1 VREET
6 LADGYHVGV
15 DIGGT
20 FTDLV
25 AVTTDGATF
34 RAKSPTTPDDYSR
47 GIADGL
53 ELLAR
58 ASGVELGELMAATRL
73 FINGTTVVTNAI
85 AELKGRDVGVI
96 VTAGFGD
103 TLRIARSARTNDRD
117 LHTQTP
123 PPDIVKRANVREVD
137 ERIDFAGREVIAL
150 NQDLV
155 REAARA
161 LVEDHGCDAIAICFL
176 WSFAN
181 PSHEQTAKRIVE
193 ELYPELF
200 VSISSEVFPVAR
212 EYERLVT
219 TVFNA
224 FTSKGVAEY
233 VGALEG
239 KLADLGCAVRPSLM
253 QSVGGLLSPEEARGL
268 PIELI
273 NSGPVGGVV
282 GARALAEQLGLRDVV
297 TADMG
302 GTSFDCALIKDLKLT
317 EAHRAQLGKFA
328 TGLSMIDI
336 SAIGAGGGSIFWLDA
351 RGAPRVGPDSAGAV
365 PGPACYG
372 RGGTE
377 PTVTDVAL
385 AMGLM
390 DPEYFLG
397 GAIELDLEAAR
408 RAITDKVAQPL
419 GWVLDRTCAGLY
431 QIVVDAMSNAVRAIS
446 IERGH
451 DPRGFAM
458 VGYGGASGLFVP
470 LICRTMGISELVIP
484 GNAAVFSAYGLLWS
498 DAVRSTVQTVN
509 WIVPAAPLEPVNQVL
524 AALAEQ
530 GRESLRLRG
539 FSDEAIEV
547 RYEGDFK
554 FAGQAFELTIPL
566 PAGQL
571 TDEHRPQLMQE
582 FIATYE
588 QLNGPGTSWEGFPI
602 VMLNARVTATAAVPR
617 PVVAEYSPNGG
628 APEAAIHERRSALD
642 PERGERV
649 DLDVYRGEQLRPGA
663 TIKGPALIEDIDT
676 TVYVPGEATCR
687 LDEHRYY
694 RLTV

>member
-1 VREET
+1 MAAT
-6 LADGYHVGV
+6 SDSYHVGV

-25 AVTTDGATF
+25 AVSTAGQTY
-34 RAKSPTTPDDYSR
+34 RAKSPTTPDDYSQ

-53 ELLAR
+53 DVLAQ
-58 ASGVELGELMAATRL
+58 ASGLELSELMGATDL

-85 AELKGRDVGVI
+85 AELKGRHVGVI
-96 VTAGFGD
+96 ITAGFGD

-123 PPDIVKRANVREVD
+123 PPDIVRRTDVLEVD
-137 ERIDFAGREVIAL
+137 ERIDFAGREIVAL
-150 NQDLV
+150 NADQVRQAAQTLV
-155 REAARA
+155 
-161 LVEDHGCDAIAICFL
+161 DQHGCDAIAICFL

-181 PSHEQTAKRIVE
+181 PAHEQEAKQIVSQR
-193 ELYPELF
+193 YPDVF
-200 VSISSEVFPVAR
+200 VSVSSDVFPVAR

-239 KLADLGCAVRPSLM
+239 RLSELGCAVRPALM

-282 GARALAEQLGLRDVV
+282 GARALAERLGLRDVV

-302 GTSFDCALIKDLKLT
+302 GTSFDCALIKDLQLT

-397 GAIELDLEAAR
+397 GSISLDADAAR
-408 RAITDKVAQPL
+408 QAITARIADPL
-419 GWVLDRTCAGLY
+419 SWELDRTLAGLY

-451 DPRGFAM
+451 DPRHFAM

-498 DAVRSTVQTVN
+498 DAVRSMVQTVN

-524 AALAEQ
+524 AGLAEQ
-530 GRESLRLRG
+530 AREALRARG
-539 FSDEAIEV
+539 FAEEAIDV

-566 PAGQL
+566 PAGEL
-571 TDEHRPQLMQE
+571 TDEHRGQLMQDY
-582 FIATYE
+582 ISTYE
-588 QLNGPGTSWEGFPI
+588 RLNGPGTSWEGFPI

-617 PVVAEYSPNGG
+617 PQVQEYSPNGG
-628 APEAAIHERRSALD
+628 APEAAVHERRSIVE
-642 PERGERV
+642 PESGERV
-649 DLDVYRGEQLRPGA
+649 EVDVYRGERLHSGIEIR
-663 TIKGPALIEDIDT
+663 GPAVIEDVDT
-676 TVYVPGEATCR
+676 TVFVPAGATCR

-694 RLTV
+694 RMGGL

>member
-1 VREET
+1 M
-6 LADGYHVGV
+6 ADGYHVGV

-25 AVTTDGATF
+25 AVSTSGQTF

-53 ELLAR
+53 EVLAE
-58 ASGVELGELMAATRL
+58 ASGVGLAELMAQTKL

-85 AELKGRDVGVI
+85 AELKGRDVGVMI
-96 VTAGFGD
+96 TAGFSD

-117 LHTQTP
+117 LHTQSP
-123 PPDIVKRANVREVD
+123 PPDIVKRTNVIEIDERVNFAGQEIAALNADQVRE
-137 ERIDFAGREVIAL
+137 G
-150 NQDLV
+150 
-155 REAARA
+155 ARQ
-161 LVEDHGCDAIAICFL
+161 LVEQNGCDAIAICFL

-181 PSHEQTAKRIVE
+181 PGHEQEAKRIVTE
-193 ELYPELF
+193 RYPDLF
-200 VSISSEVFPVAR
+200 VSVSSDVFPVAR

-239 KLADLGCAVRPSLM
+239 KLSELGCAVRPALM

-282 GARALAEQLGLRDVV
+282 GARALAERLGLHDVV

-302 GTSFDCALIKDLKLT
+302 GTSFDCALIKDLQLT

-390 DPEYFLG
+390 DPGYFLG
-397 GAIELDLEAAR
+397 GSISLDLDAAR
-408 RAITDKVAQPL
+408 KAITERIAQPL
-419 GWVLDRTCAGLY
+419 GWELDRTLAGLY

-451 DPRGFAM
+451 DPRNFAM

-470 LICRTMGISELVIP
+470 LICRTMGIAELVIP

-498 DAVRSTVQTVN
+498 DAVRAMVQTVN

-524 AALAEQ
+524 ASLAEQ
-530 GRESLRLRG
+530 ARDALRVRG
-539 FSDEAIEV
+539 FANDVIGV

-566 PAGQL
+566 PAGKL
-571 TDEHRPQLMQE
+571 TDEHRGQLMAD
-582 FIATYE
+582 FTSTYE

-617 PVVAEYSPNGG
+617 PTIQEYSRNGG
-628 APEAAIHERRSALD
+628 APEAAVHERRSVVE

-649 DLDVYRGEQLRPGA
+649 ELDVYRGERLRPGI
-663 TIKGPALIEDIDT
+663 TITGPAVIEDIDT
-676 TVYVPGEATCR
+676 TVYVPADATCR

>member
-1 VREET
+1 MALE
-6 LADGYHVGV
+6 GYHVGV

-25 AVTTDGATF
+25 AVSSDGATY
-34 RAKSPTTPDDYSR
+34 RAKSPTTPEDYSR
-47 GIADGL
+47 GIAEGL

-58 ASGVELGELMAATRL
+58 ACEVQLEELMGATRL

-85 AELKGRDVGVI
+85 AELKGREVGVI
-96 VTAGFGD
+96 VTAGFAD

-123 PPDIVKRANVREVD
+123 PPDIVKRANVIEVD
-137 ERIDFAGREVIAL
+137 ERVDFAGTEIVAL
-150 NQDLV
+150 DEDQV
-155 REAARA
+155 TAAART
-161 LVEDHGCDAIAICFL
+161 LVENRGCDALAICFL

-181 PSHEQTAKRIVE
+181 PEHEERALAIVS
-193 ELYPELF
+193 ELYPDLF
-200 VSISSEVFPVAR
+200 VSISSRVFPVAR

-224 FTSKGVAEY
+224 FTSRGVAEY

-239 KLADLGCAVRPSLM
+239 KLSDLGCAVRPSLM

-282 GARALAEQLGLRDVV
+282 GARALAQRLGLRDVI

-302 GTSFDCALIKDLKLT
+302 GTSFDCALIKDLQLT

-390 DPEYFLG
+390 DPSYFLG
-397 GAIELDLEAAR
+397 GAISLDPEAAR
-408 RAITDKVAQPL
+408 RAVRERVAQPL
-419 GWVLDRTCAGLY
+419 DWELDRTLAGLY
-431 QIVVDAMSNAVRAIS
+431 QIVVDAMANAVRAIS

-451 DPRGFAM
+451 DPRGFTM
-458 VGYGGASGLFVP
+458 VAYGGASGLFVP
-470 LICRTMGISELVIP
+470 LICRKMGIGELVIP

-498 DAVRSTVQTVN
+498 DAVRSLVRTVN
-509 WIVPAAPLEPVNQVL
+509 WIVPVAPLGPVNQVL
-524 AALAEQ
+524 TGLAAQAVEA
-530 GRESLRLRG
+530 LRGRG
-539 FSDEAIEV
+539 FSEDAITL

-566 PAGQL
+566 PAGEL
-571 TDEHRPQLMQE
+571 TDEHRGPLMAQ
-582 FIATYE
+582 FISDYE
-588 QLNGPGTSWEGFPI
+588 QLNGPGTAWEGFPI

-617 PVVAEYSPNGG
+617 PVLASASPNGG
-628 APEAAIHERRSALD
+628 APEAAVHERRSVLE

-649 DLDVYRGEQLRPGA
+649 EVDVYRGEQMRPGL
-663 TIKGPALIEDIDT
+663 TVTGPAVIEDVDT
-676 TVYVPGEATCR
+676 TVYVPAGASCW
-687 LDEHRYY
+687 LDETRCY
-694 RLTV
+694 RIGGL

>member
-1 VREET
+1 MADTR
-6 LADGYHVGV
+6 DGYHVGV

-25 AVTTDGATF
+25 AVSTGGDTY

-53 ELLAR
+53 GVLAQ
-58 ASGVELGELMAATRL
+58 ACGTGLAELMGATKL

-85 AELKGRDVGVI
+85 AELKGRNVGVI

-123 PPDIVKRANVREVD
+123 PPDIVNRTNMVEVD
-137 ERIDFAGREVIAL
+137 ERINFAGQEIVKLHAD
-150 NQDLV
+150 QV
-155 REAARA
+155 RDAARK
-161 LVEDHGCDAIAICFL
+161 LVEEQGCDAVAICFL
-176 WSFAN
+176 WSFAD
-181 PSHEQTAKRIVE
+181 PGHEQEAKRIVS
-193 ELYPELF
+193 ELYPDLF

-239 KLADLGCAVRPSLM
+239 KLSELGCAVRPALM

-282 GARALAEQLGLRDVV
+282 GARALAERLGLHDVI

-302 GTSFDCALIKDLKLT
+302 GTSFDCALIKDLQLT

-390 DPEYFLG
+390 DPGYFLG
-397 GAIELDLEAAR
+397 GTIALDQEAAR
-408 RAITDKVAQPL
+408 KAITERIAQPL
-419 GWVLDRTCAGLY
+419 GWDLDRACAGLY

-470 LICRTMGISELVIP
+470 LICRTMGIGELVIP

-498 DAVRSTVQTVN
+498 DAVRSLVRTVN

-524 AALAEQ
+524 AALAAEAA
-530 GRESLRLRG
+530 EALRARG
-539 FSDEAIEV
+539 FADDAIEI

-566 PAGQL
+566 PAGEL
-571 TDEHRPQLMQE
+571 TDEHRAQLMQD
-582 FIATYE
+582 FTATYE
-588 QLNGPGTSWEGFPI
+588 RLNGPGTAWEGFPI

-617 PVVAEYSPNGG
+617 PVVQEHSPNGG
-628 APEAAIHERRSALD
+628 APEAAVHERRLVLE
-642 PERGERV
+642 PQRGERV
-649 DLDVYRGEQLRPGA
+649 ELDVYRGERLRPG
-663 TIKGPALIEDIDT
+663 IEIRGPAVIEDVDT
-676 TVYVPGEATCR
+676 TVYVPPDATCR

-694 RLTV
+694 RLSV

>member
-1 VREET
+1 MAVT
-6 LADGYHVGV
+6 QGYHVGV

-25 AVTTDGATF
+25 AVSTDGQTF
-34 RAKSPTTPDDYSR
+34 RAKSPTTPDDFSR

-53 ELLAR
+53 NRLAE
-58 ASGVELGELMAATRL
+58 ASEVSLADLMGATRL

-85 AELKGRDVGVI
+85 AELKGRQVGAI

-123 PPDIVKRANVREVD
+123 PPSIVRRSHVVEID
-137 ERIDFAGREVIAL
+137 ERIDFAGREIVAL
-150 NQDLV
+150 NTEQVRDAVRTLV
-155 REAARA
+155 DEQ
-161 LVEDHGCDAIAICFL
+161 GCDAIAICFL

-181 PSHEQTAKRIVE
+181 PSHEQQAKAIVE
-193 ELYPELF
+193 ELHPELF
-200 VSISSEVFPVAR
+200 VSVSSDVFPVAR

-239 KLADLGCAVRPSLM
+239 KLQELGCAVSPALM

-282 GARALAEQLGLRDVV
+282 GARALAERLGLRDVI

-302 GTSFDCALIKDLKLT
+302 GTSFDCALIKDLQLT

-351 RGAPRVGPDSAGAV
+351 RGAPRVGPGSAGAV
-365 PGPACYG
+365 PGPVCYG

-390 DPEYFLG
+390 NPGYFLG
-397 GAIELDLEAAR
+397 GSIALDLDAAR
-408 RAITDKVAQPL
+408 AAISQRIAQPL
-419 GWVLDRTCAGLY
+419 GWELDRALAGLY

-451 DPRGFAM
+451 DPRNFAM

-470 LICRTMGISELVIP
+470 LICRTMGIGELVIP

-498 DAVRSTVQTVN
+498 DAVRSMVQTVN
-509 WIVPAAPLEPVNQVL
+509 WIVPASPLEPVNQVL
-524 AALAEQ
+524 AGLAEQ
-530 GRESLRLRG
+530 ARDALRARG
-539 FSDEAIEV
+539 FADDAINL

-566 PAGQL
+566 PAGEL
-571 TDEHRPQLMQE
+571 TDEHRGQLMQE
-582 FIATYE
+582 FISTYE
-588 QLNGPGTSWEGFPI
+588 QLNGPGTAWEGFPI
-602 VMLNARVTATAAVPR
+602 VMLNARVTATAAVAR
-617 PVVAEYSPNGG
+617 PEVRQYSPNGG
-628 APEAAIHERRSALD
+628 RPEGAVHERRSVVE
-642 PERGERV
+642 PQSGERGEM
-649 DLDVYRGEQLRPGA
+649 DIYRGELLHAGA
-663 TIKGPALIEDIDT
+663 SISGPAVIEDIDT
-676 TVYVPGEATCR
+676 TVYVPPGATCR

-694 RLTV
+694 RLSV

>member
-1 VREET
+1 MT
-6 LADGYHVGV
+6 ATADGYHLGV

-25 AVTTDGATF
+25 AVAGDGRTF

-47 GIADGL
+47 GIAEGL
-53 ELLAR
+53 SLLAR
-58 ASGVELGELMAATRL
+58 AGAVELGELMAATRL
-73 FINGTTVVTNAI
+73 FINGTTVVTNSI
-85 AELKGRDVGVI
+85 AELKGRRVGVI

-103 TLRIARSARTNDRD
+103 TLRIARSARTNDLD

-123 PPDIVKRANVREVD
+123 PPDIVERANVVEVD
-137 ERIDFAGREVIAL
+137 ERVDFAGTEIVELDAA
-150 NQDLV
+150 QV

-161 LVEDHGCDAIAICFL
+161 LVEERACDAVAICFL

-181 PSHEQTAKRIVE
+181 PAHEQQAKQIVTDA
-193 ELYPELF
+193 YPELF

-224 FTSKGVAEY
+224 FTSRGVGEY
-233 VGALEG
+233 VHALEA
-239 KLADLGCAVRPSLM
+239 KLSELGCAVRPNLM
-253 QSVGGLLSPEEARGL
+253 QSVGGLLSPDEARGL

-282 GARALAEQLGLRDVV
+282 GARALAERLGLRDAI

-302 GTSFDCALIKDLKLT
+302 GTSFDCALIKDLQLT
-317 EAHRAQLGKFA
+317 EAHRAELGKFA

-351 RGAPRVGPDSAGAV
+351 RGAPRVGPASAGAV

-372 RGGTE
+372 RGGTD
-377 PTVTDVAL
+377 PTVTDVAV

-390 DPEYFLG
+390 DPGYFLG
-397 GAIELDLEAAR
+397 GSIQLDRTAAE
-408 RAITDKVAQPL
+408 RAIQEKLATPL
-419 GWVLDRTCAGLY
+419 GWELDRTLAGLY
-431 QIVVDAMSNAVRAIS
+431 EIVVDAMSNAVRAIS

-451 DPRGFAM
+451 DPRTFAM
-458 VGYGGASGLFVP
+458 IGYGGASGLF
-470 LICRTMGISELVIP
+470 LASICRRTGIRELVIP

-498 DAVRSTVQTVN
+498 DAVRSLVRTVN
-509 WIVPAAPLEPVNQVL
+509 WIVPASPLEPVNQVL
-524 AALAEQ
+524 AALA
-530 GRESLRLRG
+530 REGIAALQARG
-539 FSDEAIEV
+539 FGEDAITV

-554 FAGQAFELTIPL
+554 FAGQAFELTIEL
-566 PAGQL
+566 PAGEL
-571 TDEHRPQLMQE
+571 SDEHRAELMQTFTE
-582 FIATYE
+582 TYE
-588 QLNGPGTSWEGFPI
+588 RLNGPGTAWEGFPI

-617 PVVAEYSPNGG
+617 PVLPSHSPNGG
-628 APEAAIHERRSALD
+628 RPEAALHERRPVLEPEAGARVELD
-642 PERGERV
+642 I
-649 DLDVYRGEQLRPGA
+649 YRGELLTPG
-663 TIKGPALIEDIDT
+663 TSVTGPAVIEDVDT
-676 TVYVPGEATCR
+676 TIFVPSQATCR
-687 LDEHRYY
+687 LDEQRDY

>member
-1 VREET
+1 M
-6 LADGYHVGV
+6 ADPNNGFHVGV

-25 AVTTDGATF
+25 AVSTGGDTY
-34 RAKSPTTPDDYSR
+34 RAKSFSTPVDYSR
-47 GIADGL
+47 GIAEGL
-53 ELLAR
+53 GALAQ
-58 ASGVELGELMAATRL
+58 ACGVELSQLMSQTKL

-85 AELKGRDVGVI
+85 AELKGRNVGVM

-123 PPDIVKRANVREVD
+123 PPDIVNRTNVVEVD
-137 ERIDFAGREVIAL
+137 ERINFAGQEIVAL
-150 NQDLV
+150 NAHQV
-155 REAARA
+155 REGARK
-161 LVEDHGCDAIAICFL
+161 LVDEHGCDAIAICFL

-181 PSHEQTAKRIVE
+181 PGHEQEAKQIVTE
-193 ELYPELF
+193 AYPGLF
-200 VSISSEVFPVAR
+200 VSVSSEVFPVAR

-233 VGALEG
+233 VSALEG
-239 KLADLGCAVRPSLM
+239 KLAELGCAVRPALM
-253 QSVGGLLSPEEARGL
+253 QSVGGLLTPEEARGL

-282 GARALAEQLGLRDVV
+282 GARALAERLGLRDVI

-302 GTSFDCALIKDLKLT
+302 GTSFDCALIKDLQLT

-351 RGAPRVGPDSAGAV
+351 RGAPRVGPASAGAV
-365 PGPACYG
+365 PGPVCYG

-377 PTVTDVAL
+377 PTVTDVAV

-390 DPEYFLG
+390 DPDYFLG
-397 GAIELDLEAAR
+397 GSISLDAEAAR
-408 RAITDKVAQPL
+408 RTITEKIAEPL
-419 GWVLDRTCAGLY
+419 GWQLDRALAGLN

-451 DPRGFAM
+451 DPREFAM
-458 VGYGGASGLFVP
+458 VAYGGASGLFVP

-498 DAVRSTVQTVN
+498 DPVRSLVRTVN
-509 WIVPAAPLEPVNQVL
+509 WIVPAAPLEPVNGVL
-524 AALAEQ
+524 AALA
-530 GRESLRLRG
+530 REATEALQARG
-539 FSDEAIEV
+539 FADDAIDI

-571 TDEHRPQLMQE
+571 TDEHREPLMSD

-588 QLNGPGTSWEGFPI
+588 RLNGPGTAWEGFPI
-602 VMLNARVTATAAVPR
+602 VMLNARVTATAALPR
-617 PVVAEYSPNGG
+617 PQVQEYSPNGG
-628 APEAAIHERRSALD
+628 APEAVVHERRSVLE
-642 PERGERV
+642 PQRGERV
-649 DLDVYRGEQLRPGA
+649 ELDVYRGERLRPGVE
-663 TIKGPALIEDIDT
+663 IRGPAVIEDVDT
-676 TVYVPGEATCR
+676 TIYVPTEATCR